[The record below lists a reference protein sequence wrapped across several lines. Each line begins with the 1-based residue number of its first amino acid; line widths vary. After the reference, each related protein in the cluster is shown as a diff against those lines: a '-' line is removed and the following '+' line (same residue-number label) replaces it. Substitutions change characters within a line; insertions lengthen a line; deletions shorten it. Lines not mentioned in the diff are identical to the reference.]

1 MELDGD
7 ENIKKSYI
15 YENSRIIAQ
24 RDSANKYFYVKD
36 RLDSVRQLI
45 NGDCYRRLCL
55 LASRTH
61 ANCRIE
67 GYRADTETG

>member
-36 RLDSVRQLI
+36 RLGSVRQLI
-45 NGDCYRRLCL
+45 NGGGYSRLRL
-55 LASRTH
+55 PAR
-61 ANCRIE
+61 
-67 GYRADTETG
+67 